1 MRLIANWNWIEMFLG
16 VLRPSI
22 GDRALF
28 GCGLTGEGM
37 ISRSVGSGSR
47 IFVSLLCLHV
57 SVQIIGVHGFF

>member
-1 MRLIANWNWIEMFLG
+1 MFLG